1 MNYEV
6 WIYNSDGFAFAYH
19 PYKTRLLAEKGL
31 EKYKGQIQ
39 MARPYLEQ
47 ARLPF
52 RHHLEQVHLHSNH
65 NQVPRSYLPGLI
77 PQHRQ
82 H

>member
-31 EKYKGQIQ
+31 EKYKGQCENKECTFEIK
-39 MARPYLEQ
+39 RRE
-47 ARLPF
+47 
-52 RHHLEQVHLHSNH
+52 HGSC
-65 NQVPRSYLPGLI
+65 S
-77 PQHRQ
+77 
-82 H
+82 